1 MVTQR
6 GIEVSPYQIKP
17 VMEAPPRNKKDFQ
30 RLTGK
35 LVTLG
40 CFIAQFIDKLR
51 PFFLVL
57 RKVGTTGWTDN
68 CQSAFEKIKHYLTQP
83 PILSSPQPG
92 EKLYM
97 YLAVLDWAISV
108 VLFRYPTYKEQ
119 KHVYYVSRALA
130 NAETR
135 YSNIEQI
142 VLALRSA
149 AQKLHPYFQAHPVV
163 ILTYQPLHNILYKPD
178 LSERMLQ

>member
-130 NAETR
+130 DAETR
-135 YSNIEQI
+135 YSKIDQI
-142 VLALRSA
+142 VLALRSP
-149 AQKLHPYFQAHPVV
+149 AQKLHPYF
-163 ILTYQPLHNILYKPD
+163 
-178 LSERMLQ
+178 